1 MENLFEARYINVRWS
16 DSETVRSIQE
26 SRESIEIEL
35 HDANIYKL
43 EAVTYSKV
51 EENVSGQ
58 LAFHILDA
66 GSDFIP
72 YFINSSNERIKLISV
87 KNDETGKVWWI
98 ENGKWNKK
106 SKYRDSPLCRHAGEA
121 EVVLGD
127 AHCIIQIRSLSFTH
141 DELNLYLQDF
151 TNDLWDL
158 ILKEDSYISG
168 AAKTKEIQLVKHE
181 FVELIELFI
190 KYVEKIL
197 NNPKKELRET
207 QIVQDSQKVR
217 PIPRTFMEIATKGM
231 SKLLTG
237 RGYLESYNVAENRYI
252 HAIVNKLYIL
262 INNMLIV
269 TNRSID
275 KLEKSVQFI
284 DKRLS
289 GFSDTWTIDKE
300 KFELKIRKLETLLND
315 QKQAIPVSISK
326 QDHEMNIGSLEP
338 RTLYVKLDNKSD
350 DWRGWM
356 QFWGKLKENESD
368 DWYAFKDDSSFSFEF
383 NGAIFRDVFE
393 PDSVYK
399 ISAYIAKNDRI
410 EYKNGNGFAFKRR
423 FVYIQAIEPIES
435 KITNKLKQTLQEKHA
450 LEQTNWIRPLNSN
463 EREEQ
468 EYEKVALNKRSSGL
482 GIAKQELYNLVD
494 SLKPAALKI
503 KKIKKQLT
511 QAKIQVNNHFPGSMT
526 FVQNPHYQGAH
537 KIYKQIINASGL
549 DESLF
554 NSLLETENIGIVDIP
569 AIYERWCLLQII
581 KVLIDKYRFTPE
593 NNWKELLILQVL
605 RQGKNIT
612 IEFNNSDLRMHI
624 LLTYEKE
631 LSNGK
636 RPDYVLD
643 FTSENE
649 NGGKFT
655 YRLVLDAKF
664 YENINE
670 QGGISSVIDS
680 LYNKKN
686 YAENGRNDVYILHPS
701 KASTPLT
708 TTPQTW
714 SENSY
719 YGEDLAFNWDTRP
732 PNHTYG
738 AVLLSPII
746 HNGEYLDDLQRL
758 LGMTLQYLNH
768 SEIFCIVCGSSNGG
782 KVEKRT
788 ESGKIKFHYTC
799 SDCKHFFVNNYC
811 SNSECSNRLWKHG
824 SYWTYHATDVFQP
837 YNIQCPKCADLL

>member
-1 MENLFEARYINVRWS
+1 MDNLFEAKYINVAWS

-26 SRESIEIEL
+26 SRDPIEIEL
-35 HDANIYKL
+35 HDANFYKL

-66 GSDFIP
+66 GLDFIP
-72 YFINSSNERIKLISV
+72 YFINSSNEKIELISV
-87 KNDETGKVWWI
+87 TNDETAKVWWI

-106 SKYRDSPLCRHAGEA
+106 SKYRDSPLCRHVGEA

-127 AHCIIQIRSLSFTH
+127 VHCIIQIRSLSFTH

-168 AAKTKEIQLVKHE
+168 AAKTKEVQLAKHE
-181 FVELIELFI
+181 FIELIELFI

-197 NNPKKELRET
+197 KNPKKELRET
-207 QIVQDSQKVR
+207 QIVQDSKKVR
-217 PIPRTFMEIATKGM
+217 PTPRTFMEIATKGM
-231 SKLLTG
+231 SKYLTG
-237 RGYLESYNVAENRYI
+237 RGYTESYNVSENRYI

-262 INNMLIV
+262 IDNMLIV
-269 TNRSID
+269 TKRSID
-275 KLEKSVQFI
+275 KLGKDVQFV

-289 GFSDTWTIDKE
+289 NFSDTWTIDKE
-300 KFELKIRKLETLLND
+300 KFELKIQKLETLL
-315 QKQAIPVSISK
+315 KKHIQAIQISISK
-326 QDHEMNIGSLEP
+326 QDHQMNIGSLEP
-338 RTLYVKLDNKSD
+338 ITLYVKLEKQTD
-350 DWRGWM
+350 DYYGWM
-356 QFWGKLKENESD
+356 QFWGKLKEKESANWYDFD
-368 DWYAFKDDSSFSFEF
+368 DNSSFSLEF
-383 NGAIFRDVFE
+383 DSDIFSDVFK
-393 PDSVYK
+393 PYSVYK
-399 ISAYIAKNDRI
+399 ISAYIERKKKKKYSNGKGFT
-410 EYKNGNGFAFKRR
+410 YKRKFI
-423 FVYIQAIEPIES
+423 YIQTIELIES
-435 KITNKLKQTLQEKHA
+435 KITNKLKQSHQEKHA
-450 LEQTNWIRPLNSN
+450 LEQTNWIRSLNSE
-463 EREEQ
+463 ERKEQ
-468 EYEKVALNKRSSGL
+468 EYEKVALNKRSSSL
-482 GIAKQELYNLVD
+482 AIAKQELYNLVD
-494 SLKPAALKI
+494 SLKPATLKI

-511 QAKIQVNNHFPGSMT
+511 QSKIQVNNHFPGSMT

-537 KIYKQIINASGL
+537 KTYKQIINASGL

-581 KVLIDKYRFTPE
+581 KVLIDKYHFTPE
-593 NNWKELLILQVL
+593 NNWKELLISQVL
-605 RQGKNIT
+605 KHGKNIA
-612 IEFNNSDLRMHI
+612 IELNNFDSGVHI

-643 FTSENE
+643 FTSTNE
-649 NGGKFT
+649 NDKKPT

-670 QGGISSVIDS
+670 QGGISSVIDL

-686 YAENGRNDVYILHPS
+686 YAEDGNNGVYILHPS

-719 YGEDLAFNWDTRP
+719 YGEDLVFNWDSNP
-732 PNHTYG
+732 PNHKYG

-746 HNGEYLDDLQRL
+746 HDGEYLDDLQRL
-758 LGMTLQYLNH
+758 LGMTLQYLKH
-768 SEIFCIVCGSSNGG
+768 SKIFCIVCGSNNCHMEV
-782 KVEKRT
+782 KKTR
-788 ESGKIKFHYTC
+788 SGHKKYFYTC
-799 SDCKHFFVNNYC
+799 NDCKHFFVNNYC
-811 SNSECSNRLWKHG
+811 FNCSNRLWKHG
-824 SYWTYHATDVFQP
+824 SYWTYHATDASQP
-837 YNIQCPKCADLL
+837 YNIQCPKCANLL

>member
-1 MENLFEARYINVRWS
+1 MDNLFEAKYINVTWS

-26 SRESIEIEL
+26 SGDSIEIEL
-35 HDANIYKL
+35 HDTNLYKL

-58 LAFHILDA
+58 LAFHLLDTDID
-66 GSDFIP
+66 SVP
-72 YFINSSNERIKLISV
+72 YFINSSNKRIELISI

-106 SKYRDSPLCRHAGEA
+106 LKYRDSPLCRHAGEA
-121 EVVLGD
+121 DIVLGD
-127 AHCIIQIRSLSFTH
+127 IRCIVQIRSLSFTH

-158 ILKEDSYISG
+158 ILKDDSYVSG
-168 AAKTKEIQLVKHE
+168 GAKKKEVKLAKQE
-181 FVELIELFI
+181 LIELIELFI
-190 KYVEKIL
+190 KYVEKVL
-197 NNPKKELRET
+197 RNPKKELRET
-207 QIVQDSQKVR
+207 QVMQDAKKVR

-262 INNMLIV
+262 INNMIIV

-275 KLEKSVQFI
+275 KLDKDVQFI

-300 KFELKIRKLETLLND
+300 KFELKIQKLATLLQNHI
-315 QKQAIPVSISK
+315 QAIQVSISN
-326 QDHEMNIGSLEP
+326 QDHQMNIGALVP
-338 RTLYVKLDNKSD
+338 RTLYVKLENQSD
-350 DWRGWM
+350 DYNGWM
-356 QFWGKLKENESD
+356 QFWGKLKEKKSD
-368 DWYAFKDDSSFSFEF
+368 NWFEFNDKSSFSFEF
-383 NGAIFRDVFE
+383 DSLVFSDIFQ
-393 PDSVYK
+393 PYSVYK
-399 ISAYIAKNDRI
+399 ISAYIEKKVPSR
-410 EYKNGNGFAFKRR
+410 YKNGNGATYKRK
-423 FVYIQAIEPIES
+423 FIYIQAIELMEN
-435 KITNKLKQTLQEKHA
+435 KIINKLDQSHQEKHA
-450 LEQTNWIRPLNSN
+450 LEQTNWIRSLNRE
-463 EREEQ
+463 ERKEQ
-468 EYEKVALNKRSSGL
+468 EYEKVALNKRSSSL
-482 GIAKQELYNLVD
+482 AQVKEELYNLVA
-494 SLKPAALKI
+494 SLEPAALKL
-503 KKIKKQLT
+503 KRVKKQLI
-511 QAKIQVNNHFPGSMT
+511 QSKIQVHNHFPGSMT

-537 KIYKQIINASGL
+537 KTYKQVINASGL

-581 KVLIDKYRFTPE
+581 KVLIDKYHFIPE
-593 NNWKELLILQVL
+593 NNWKELLISQVL
-605 RQGKNIT
+605 KNGRNVT
-612 IEFNNSDLRMHI
+612 IELNNFDSDIHI

-631 LSNGK
+631 LPNGK

-643 FTSENE
+643 VTSTNSTNE
-649 NGGKFT
+649 RFT

-670 QGGISSVIDS
+670 QGGISSVIDL

-686 YAENGRNDVYILHPS
+686 YAENGSNGVYILHPS
-701 KASTPLT
+701 KSATPLT

-719 YGEDLAFNWDTRP
+719 YGEDLAFNWDSEP
-732 PNHTYG
+732 PNHKYG
-738 AVLLSPII
+738 AILLSPII
-746 HNGEYLDDLQRL
+746 HDGEYLDDLQRL
-758 LGMTLQYLNH
+758 IGMTLQY
-768 SEIFCIVCGSSNGG
+768 SSRSKIFCIVCGSSNCHMDVR
-782 KVEKRT
+782 KTR
-788 ESGKIKFHYTC
+788 SGHDKYFFTC

-811 SNSECSNRLWKHG
+811 SNCLNRLWKHG
-824 SYWTYHATDVFQP
+824 SYWTYHATDASQP
-837 YNIQCPKCADLL
+837 YNIQCPRCADLL